1 MSSLKFQLNSEV
13 ITQKKWNDCQFSYF
27 FKYAYR
33 CRIQITVT
41 NYKIL
46 ISIFKRNSLCDN
58 HTTVP
63 QQIQIGQ
70 VNAKISRFRTLLIT
84 SFLTNLPCQVFSPK
98 LVLRCLLKLFEWF
111 VGSKWNSWTRWGNP
125 SLLSN
130 PLWTL

>member
-46 ISIFKRNSLCDN
+46 ISIFKRNSLGDN

-84 SFLTNLPCQVFSPK
+84 SFLLYKFAMSGILT
-98 LVLRCLLKLFEWF
+98 
-111 VGSKWNSWTRWGNP
+111 
-125 SLLSN
+125 
-130 PLWTL
+130 